1 MKNKKNKFIKTVIFL
16 LVSFTISLCGY
27 AENKKAEW
35 ISNPENSILKVC
47 FSPKMNCE
55 KLIIDE
61 IDKAG
66 KEILVE
72 TYSFTSSNI
81 AEALIGAKVRGVDVK
96 VIADKTNST
105 DKYSLIKNLRDN
117 DIPIYMN
124 MTRSGIAHNKIMII
138 DEKYVLTGSYNWTNA
153 AKKRNTEN
161 VILISDEWIA
171 EIYKINWINQ
181 VS

>member
-1 MKNKKNKFIKTVIFL
+1 MIK
-16 LVSFTISLCGY
+16 
-27 AENKKAEW
+27 A
-35 ISNPENSILKVC
+35 C

-61 IDKAG
+61 IEKAE

-81 AEALIGAKVRGVDVK
+81 AEALIEAKERGVDVK

-105 DKYSLIKNLRDN
+105 DKYSLIRNLRDKN
-117 DIPIYMN
+117 IPIYMN

-153 AKKRNTEN
+153 VKKRNTDI
-161 VILISDEWIA
+161 VLINST
-171 EIYKINWINQ
+171 
-181 VS
+181 